1 MRHLK
6 GTVIFGEGERVPAL
20 GSNLNEMC
28 SYKLKHHLKTKS
40 YYKVSFFFSFELDPF
55 LYNARWAEL
64 ERGTGEETQS
74 KISSSH
80 FFGKK
85 SLLDSSKQVQCDFIH
100 LISTGLIF
108 IKIKSF
114 SYNIIQQK

>member
-1 MRHLK
+1 MQDGLNL
-6 GTVIFGEGERVPAL
+6 EGGL
-20 GSNLNEMC
+20 G
-28 SYKLKHHLKTKS
+28 KKP
-40 YYKVSFFFSFELDPF
+40 KVKFPVL
-55 LYNARWAEL
+55 
-64 ERGTGEETQS
+64 
-74 KISSSH
+74 I

-85 SLLDSSKQVQCDFIH
+85 SLLDSSKQVQCDLIH